1 MDFWP
6 KVIFVFQRRNKIIPG
21 IRMNLKKVQGVEW
34 SVECRV
40 DETKEYQ

>member
-6 KVIFVFQRRNKIIPG
+6 KVIFVFQRRSKTIS
-21 IRMNLKKVQGVEW
+21 RKEVNLKKVQGVEW

-40 DETKEYQ
+40 DETKE